1 LSLDKDVKLLAQPG
15 IAMVKG
21 VLGLHHVTAISNDP
35 QKTLDFYTKILGLR
49 LIKLTVNYDDPS
61 TYHLYFGDEIG
72 NPGTVLTFFPWPGQP
87 RGRKG
92 AGQATNTAFSIPQGS
107 ITFWQDRL
115 KSHSVSQEATQKRFG
130 ETVLSFEDQDG
141 QGLELIGN
149 KENEGRTGWTHGPV
163 PTEHAI
169 RGFHCVTLSGEVL
182 ERTESVLVDTL
193 GFRLVGQE
201 ENRFRY
207 EAGKGAGGTIVD
219 IVSRPNA
226 QRGFVSVGTVHHVAF
241 RAADDEHQKALRQE
255 VVKADLNVTP
265 VIDRNYFHSIYFR
278 EHGGVLFEVA
288 TDQPGFA
295 IDESPEQLGTRLALP
310 PWLEHSRAEI
320 EKNLLPVSLPKRIVA

>member
-1 LSLDKDVKLLAQPG
+1 
-15 IAMVKG
+15 MVKG
-21 VLGLHHVTAISNDP
+21 VLGLHHVTAISSEP

-61 TYHLYFGDEIG
+61 TYHVYFGDEIG
-72 NPGTVLTFFPWPGQP
+72 HPGTVLTFFPWTGQP

-92 AGQATNTAFSIPQGS
+92 AGQATNTSFSIPQES
-107 ITFWQDRL
+107 IPYWQDRL
-115 KSHSVSQEATQKRFG
+115 KSHGVSQEAPRKRFG

-141 QGLELIGN
+141 EGLELVGN
-149 KENEGRTGWTHGPV
+149 RGIEERTGWTQGSV
-163 PTEHAI
+163 PRQHAI
-169 RGFHCVTLSGEVL
+169 RGFHSVTLSEEVL

-207 EAGKGAGGTIVD
+207 EAGKGAAGTIVD
-219 IVSRPNA
+219 VVFSRPNA

-241 RAADDEHQKALRQE
+241 RASDDEHQKALRQE
-255 VVKADLNVTP
+255 IVKADLNVTP
-265 VIDRNYFHSIYFR
+265 VINRNYFHSIYFR

-288 TDQPGFA
+288 TDQPGFG

-320 EKNLLPVSLPKRIVA
+320 EKNLPPVSLPKRIVA

>member
-1 LSLDKDVKLLAQPG
+1 
-15 IAMVKG
+15 MVKG
-21 VLGLHHVTAISNDP
+21 VLGLHHVTSISSDP

-61 TYHLYFGDEIG
+61 TYHVYFGDEIG
-72 NPGTVLTFFPWPGQP
+72 HPGTVLTFFPWPGQP
-87 RGRKG
+87 IGRKG
-92 AGQATNTAFSIPQGS
+92 AGQATNTSFSIAQES
-107 ITFWQDRL
+107 IPYWEDRL
-115 KSHSVSQEATQKRFG
+115 KSNGVSLEPPRKRFG

-141 QGLELIGN
+141 QGLELVGN
-149 KENEGRTGWTHGPV
+149 REIEQRTGWTHA
-163 PTEHAI
+163 PTPREHAI
-169 RGFHCVTLSGEVL
+169 RGFHSVTLSEEVL

-207 EAGKGAGGTIVD
+207 EAGKGAAGTIVD

-241 RAADDEHQKALRQE
+241 RASDDDHQKDLRQE
-255 VVKADLNVTP
+255 LLKADLNVTQM
-265 VIDRNYFHSIYFR
+265 INRNYFHSIYFR

-288 TDQPGFA
+288 TDQPGFT

-310 PWLEHSRAEI
+310 PWLEQSRAEI
-320 EKNLLPVSLPKRIVA
+320 EKNLPPVRLPRRVVA

>member
-1 LSLDKDVKLLAQPG
+1 
-15 IAMVKG
+15 MVRG
-21 VLGLHHVTAISNDP
+21 VLGLHHVTSISSDP
-35 QKTLDFYTKILGLR
+35 QKTLDFCSKILGLR

-72 NPGTVLTFFPWPGQP
+72 NPGTVLTFFPWPSQP
-87 RGRKG
+87 SGRKG
-92 AGQATNTAFSIPQGS
+92 TGQATNTAFSIPQGS

-141 QGLELIGN
+141 QGLELVGK

-163 PTEHAI
+163 PREHAI
-169 RGFHCVTLSGEVL
+169 RGFHSVTLSEEVL

-207 EAGKGAGGTIVD
+207 EAGKGAADTIVD

-226 QRGFVSVGTVHHVAF
+226 QPGFVSVGTVHHVAF

-255 VVKADLNVTP
+255 IVKADLNVTP

-310 PWLEHSRAEI
+310 PWLEHSRVEI
-320 EKNLLPVSLPKRIVA
+320 EKNLPPVSLPKRIAA